1 MLSSKCPGQDM
12 RYWSYD
18 DISTET
24 CPQCGESIEFWKTDV
39 RLRCRKCGKVV
50 INKKFDLGCAE
61 WCAYA
66 KYCIG
71 DIARGNTALPVK
83 KRLQE
88 TAFRLLQKEER
99 DKLSEK
105 IREYEKGPL
114 KEEGEIVEKIALAV
128 FEAIGEKHGERKVTE
143 LLDEMLEKGE
153 MAPEIVQK
161 IRESRTKEEIIQG

>member
-1 MLSSKCPGQDM
+1 M

-39 RLRCRKCGKVV
+39 RLRCKKCGKMV
-50 INKKFDLGCAE
+50 INRKFDLGCAE

-71 DIARGNTALPVK
+71 DIARGSRTGLSVK
-83 KRLQE
+83 KKLE
-88 TAFRLLQKEER
+88 EMAFRLLQKEER
-99 DKLSEK
+99 EQLGEK

-114 KEEGEIVEKIALAV
+114 KEGEAVEKIAEAV
-128 FEAIGEKHGERKVTE
+128 FDAIGKRHGEDKVTE
-143 LLDEMLEKGE
+143 LLDEMMEKGE
-153 MAPEIVQK
+153 MAPEIVQR
-161 IRESRTKEEIIQG
+161 IRKSRKMKEMMRG